1 MAIRVAI
8 IEDSQE
14 LAAGIHRYLSSQ
26 GMMVTDIA
34 NDGQRGQELIQRGN
48 FDVLLLDL
56 ILPNI
61 DGLTLLKNDIPADRP
76 YKVICF
82 SAFGKESI
90 LHEALTLGGDYF
102 LLKPVKLEVIAQ
114 TILRMTE
121 QKDSDLLNDYF
132 AQRLKGTQYIYEA
145 LNILEQHPAKINH
158 LTGELYPE
166 IARKFDVNKAT
177 IERAI
182 RHAIEKAWRNG
193 LEQHWQAEGKMVRPT
208 TGELLEYL
216 MR

>member
-14 LAAGIHRYLSSQ
+14 LATAIHRYLSQQ
-26 GMMVTDIA
+26 GMIVTEVA
-34 NDGQRGQELIQRGN
+34 HDGQAGQAVIQRAD
-48 FDVLLLDL
+48 FDILLLDL
-56 ILPNI
+56 ILPSI
-61 DGLTLLKNDIPADRP
+61 DGLTLLKNDIPAERP

-90 LHEALTLGGDYF
+90 LNEALTLGGDYF
-102 LLKPVKLEVIAQ
+102 LLKPVKLDVIAQ
-114 TILRMTE
+114 NILRMTE
-121 QKDSDLLNDYF
+121 HKDSDLLTDYF
-132 AQRLKGTQYIYEA
+132 SQRLKGTQYIYEA
-145 LNILEQHPAKINH
+145 LSILEREPVKINH

-166 IARKFDVNKAT
+166 IAKKFNVNKAT

-182 RHAIEKAWRNG
+182 RHSVEKAWNQG
-193 LEQHWQAEGKMVRPT
+193 LEQHWQAEGRMIRPT

>member
-8 IEDSQE
+8 IEDSHE
-14 LAAGIHRYLSSQ
+14 LATAIDRYLSQQ
-26 GMMVTDIA
+26 GMIVTEVA
-34 NDGQRGQELIQRGN
+34 NDGQAGQAVIQRSQ

-61 DGLTLLKNDIPADRP
+61 DGLTLLKNDIPSNRS

-90 LHEALTLGGDYF
+90 LTEALTLGGDYF
-102 LLKPVKLEVIAQ
+102 LLKPVKLDVIAQ
-114 TILRMTE
+114 TIYRMAE
-121 QKDSDLLNDYF
+121 QKEFNLLRDYF
-132 AQRLKGTQYIYEA
+132 TQRLKGTQYIYEA
-145 LNILEQHPAKINH
+145 LAILERDPSKINH

-166 IARKFDVNKAT
+166 IADKFNVNKAT

-182 RHAIEKAWRNG
+182 RHSVEKAWNQG
-193 LEQHWQAEGKMVRPT
+193 LEQHWHAEGKMVRPT

-216 MR
+216 TR